1 MPDPSRTDRALSRL
15 AIACVLAT
23 LATAALSAFAWAAN
37 WLVLAR
43 IRPDY
48 IPMAPSTALLFLTL
62 SGCWL
67 MYTRPRSAEWRRLV
81 ARGGGLVTLVASSM
95 IIVDFVAGGALD
107 VERVLIAHP
116 PPFGSVTL
124 ARMSPIT
131 AIAFLLAAGSLLS
144 MTQRVGPSSPT
155 RDRASVLA
163 TAVFAIGVVVCIG
176 YLYAAPLLY
185 GSTVV
190 PVALTTGL
198 AFVFLG
204 MGLVFS
210 CGASSWPIRPLA
222 GSSVQTRLLRV
233 FLPVILGIVL
243 LHGWL
248 GALIVPRAGNPA
260 VTSAVMFLLALLVV
274 VAAVTRLSTGI
285 GRQIDRAIAER
296 DAAAATLTKSE
307 EKYRSFFNDDL
318 AADYISTADG
328 MILACNPAFLRIFG
342 LASMEEAVAANMAA
356 FYRDA
361 HDYREVLAELR
372 QRGRLENYEVEMVRR
387 DGAQLVVLANLVAK
401 CDAAGSLQEIK
412 GYLIDETKR
421 RELERQ
427 LTHAQKM
434 EGLGTLAAGIAHDFN
449 NILSIILGHAA
460 SLKERANEPSRVS
473 DCIEAISTAAQRAV
487 ALVRQLLTFARKA
500 DAVLE
505 PVDINASVREIKRLV
520 IEAFP
525 RTVEVALDLTE
536 GLPPIAADPN
546 QIHLAL
552 LNLCVNARDAMPSG
566 GTLSISTALLP
577 CEAVRERIR
586 EAVDGV
592 YVLLE
597 IGDTGHGMDEET
609 RNRVFEP
616 FFTTKG
622 HGKGTGLGL
631 AVVYGIVDAHRGFVD
646 VESKPGA
653 GTVFRIYLP
662 VSAGKQVEPETRAE
676 RYPEEPGGGSE
687 VILVVEDEEML
698 RPLVVGVLR
707 SRGYATLVACDGE
720 EAANLF
726 MARRDEIALVLTDL
740 GMPKL
745 GGEELVRRL
754 ISIDPN
760 AKIVVASGYFEPA
773 VRSELERMK
782 VAALIQKPYRPDV
795 LVRTVRRVL
804 DEKRQPGSSSMSAD
818 HETV

>member
-1 MPDPSRTDRALSRL
+1 MAGRPRLDRALSRL
-15 AIACVLAT
+15 ASACVIGT
-23 LATAALSAFAWAAN
+23 LATAALSAVAWAVN

-43 IRPDY
+43 IRAGY
-48 IPMAPSTALLFLTL
+48 IPMAPSTALLFITL
-62 SGCWL
+62 CVCWL
-67 MYTRPRSAEWRRLV
+67 VYSPAGFGEWHRSV
-81 ARGGGLVTLVASSM
+81 ARGGALLTLVACSV
-95 IIVDFVAGGALD
+95 IVLDYVAGGALD
-107 VERVLIAHP
+107 VERLLLAHP
-116 PPFGSVTL
+116 PSFGAVML
-124 ARMSPIT
+124 GRMSPIT
-131 AIAFLLAAGSLLS
+131 AVAFLLAAGSLLT
-144 MTQRVGPSSPT
+144 MTRRSSSAGSS
-155 RDRASVLA
+155 RDLASVLA

-185 GSTVV
+185 GSTVI

-198 AFVFLG
+198 AFVLLG

-210 CGASSWPIRPLA
+210 CGASSWPIRPLV
-222 GSSVQTRLLRV
+222 GNSVQTRLLRV

-248 GALIVPRAGNPA
+248 GAIIVPRAGNPA
-260 VTSAVMFLLALLVV
+260 VTSAMTFLLALLVV
-274 VAAVTRLSTGI
+274 VAAVTRLATGI
-285 GRQIDRAIAER
+285 GSQIDRAIAER

-328 MILACNPAFLRIFG
+328 RIQACNPAFLRIFG
-342 LASMEEAVAANMAA
+342 LASMEEAGATSMEA
-356 FYRDA
+356 FYRDPQ
-361 HDYREVLAELR
+361 DYQELLSELR
-372 QRGRLENYEVEMVRR
+372 ERGRLESREVEMVRR
-387 DGAQLVVLANLVAK
+387 DGAQLVVLANFMARF
-401 CDAAGSLQEIK
+401 DSAGSLQEIK

-427 LTHAQKM
+427 LMHAQKM

-449 NILSIILGHAA
+449 NILSIILGNAV
-460 SLKERANEPSRVS
+460 SLKERASEPSRVS
-473 DCIEAISTAAQRAV
+473 ECIEAISTAAQRAV

-500 DAVLE
+500 DAVIE
-505 PVDINASVREIKRLV
+505 PVDINASVREINRLV
-520 IEAFP
+520 SEAFP
-525 RTVEVALDLTE
+525 RTVAVALDLTE
-536 GLPPIAADPN
+536 DLPPIAADPN

-552 LNLCVNARDAMPSG
+552 LNLCVNARDAMPGG
-566 GTLSISTALLP
+566 GTLSISTALAPGEL
-577 CEAVRERIR
+577 VRERIR
-586 EAVDGV
+586 EAEQGV

-631 AVVYGIVDAHRGFVD
+631 AVVYGIVEAHRGFVD
-646 VESKPGA
+646 VESKPEA

-662 VSAGKQVEPETRAE
+662 ASAGVQVEAEPRAE
-676 RYPEEPGGGSE
+676 GSWEPSGGSE
-687 VILVVEDEEML
+687 AILVVEDEEML
-698 RPLVVGVLR
+698 RPLVAGVLR

-720 EAANLF
+720 EAINLF
-726 MARRDEIALVLTDL
+726 VDRRDEIALILTDL

-760 AKIVVASGYFEPA
+760 AKIIVASGYFEPA

-782 VAALIQKPYRPDV
+782 VAALIQKPYRPEE
-795 LVRTVRRVL
+795 LVRIVRKVL
-804 DEKRQPGSSSMSAD
+804 DEKRQPESSSQSA
-818 HETV
+818 